1 MLADDDDFWGV
12 VGSHLLRLLPAG
24 RGAEAVAYAV
34 ILVMED
40 TRAITILRIGCNYH
54 RNPEEK

>member
-1 MLADDDDFWGV
+1 MLADDDDFWGMV
-12 VGSHLLRLLPAG
+12 ESQLLLAG
-24 RGAEAVAYAV
+24 RRADAVAYAV

-54 RNPEEK
+54 RNPEGK